1 VFHNKEEVMTI
12 FTSLTDDAVRNL
24 ARTDPRARDELSR
37 RGIRYSVEQ
46 IKKNNEHRRQ
56 LRISRSDR

>member
-1 VFHNKEEVMTI
+1 MTI